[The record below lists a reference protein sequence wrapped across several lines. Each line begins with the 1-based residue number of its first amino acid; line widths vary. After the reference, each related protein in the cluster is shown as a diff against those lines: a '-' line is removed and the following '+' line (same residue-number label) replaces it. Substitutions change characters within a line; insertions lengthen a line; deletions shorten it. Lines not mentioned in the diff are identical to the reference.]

1 MSFWVRREPER
12 GSLEPSS
19 GIGQWQGPVSRGP
32 ALRRGLYTF
41 LLPLASL
48 FGLVIMAYVM
58 RRHMPD
64 WQPVTLPWQVWFS
77 TVLLVASSLAF
88 EQARKAARLAR
99 LPALR
104 RAVLSAGVLALAF
117 LGSQLWAWTDLQQQ
131 EGYLAANPSYSFFYL
146 MTGLH
151 ALHLLGGL
159 VAWSR
164 LRMASRI
171 GPDGAA
177 LQLSIQL
184 CAIYWHFLL
193 AVWLVLLGVLIVM
206 R

>member
-1 MSFWVRREPER
+1 MSFWVRREPAR

-19 GIGQWQGPVSRGP
+19 GIGHWQGPVDRGP

-64 WQPVTLPWQVWFS
+64 WQALTLPWQVWLS
-77 TVLLVASSLAF
+77 TLLLAGSSVAF
-88 EQARKAARLAR
+88 ERARSAARQARVRDVER
-99 LPALR
+99 AL
-104 RAVLSAGVLALAF
+104 LGAGMLALAF
-117 LGSQLWAWTDLQQQ
+117 LGSQLWAWSDLQQQ
-131 EGYLAANPSYSFFYL
+131 GITLAANPSASFFYL

-159 VAWSR
+159 IAWWRTRAARRGHSD
-164 LRMASRI
+164 
-171 GPDGAA
+171 PAA

-193 AVWLVLLGVLIVM
+193 AVWMVLLGVLVLM
-206 R
+206 A